1 MAAVR
6 FEQHAISIA
15 RAAGAIALTL
25 AVAVPASAQ
34 LAAQAR
40 EAAQSSVSAQST
52 ASAQARTL
60 AQSSTSTQSSGQ
72 QGPLVLQ
79 PIHNDFV
86 ITPDFK
92 FTQIL
97 NTTGELLG
105 GYAGVDFDR
114 KFLVGGAGYWL
125 IDPTNVISMGYGGV
139 LFGWRVTGDGPI
151 RLDLRGLVGG
161 GSAYLNNYYGVYGP
175 GYVPPPP
182 QVDPRH
188 PYYPTYP
195 YYYYPW
201 FGFFVTEPEARVQI
215 ALGQS
220 VAIDAGVSYRVVAAA
235 NGFESQLRG
244 AAGTIGVRFS
254 IH

>member
-15 RAAGAIALTL
+15 RVVAGIALTL
-25 AVAVPASAQ
+25 TVAVPSSAQ

-40 EAAQSSVSAQST
+40 DAAQSSA
-52 ASAQARTL
+52 

-72 QGPLVLQ
+72 SQGPLVLQ

-92 FTQIL
+92 FTQIA
-97 NTTGELLG
+97 NSTGELLG

-139 LFGWRVTGDGPI
+139 LFGWRVTGGDGPV

-161 GSAYLNNYYGVYGP
+161 GSAYIYNYYGGYGP

-195 YYYYPW
+195 YYGYYYPW
-201 FGFFVTEPEARVQI
+201 IGFFVTEPEARVQI

-235 NGFESQLRG
+235 SGFESLLRG
-244 AAGTIGVRFS
+244 PAGTIGIRFS

>member
-1 MAAVR
+1 MAAARVGL
-6 FEQHAISIA
+6 HAICTA
-15 RAAGAIALTL
+15 RVVGAIAITF

-34 LAAQAR
+34 LAEQAR
-40 EAAQSSVSAQST
+40 EAAQSSASAQPSVSAQST
-52 ASAQARTL
+52 ASAQ
-60 AQSSTSTQSSGQ
+60 SSGQ
-72 QGPLVLQ
+72 TQGPLVLQ

-139 LFGWRVTGDGPI
+139 LFGWRVTGDGPV
-151 RLDLRGLVGG
+151 RVDLRGLVGG
-161 GSAYLNNYYGVYGP
+161 GSAYLNNYYGGYGP

-195 YYYYPW
+195 YYGYYYPW
-201 FGFFVTEPEARVQI
+201 FGFFVTEPEARVQF
-215 ALGQS
+215 ALGQN

-235 NGFESQLRG
+235 SGFESQLRG
-244 AAGTIGVRFS
+244 AAGTIGVTAG
-254 IH
+254 

>member
-15 RAAGAIALTL
+15 RVVVGIALTL
-25 AVAVPASAQ
+25 TVAVPSSAQ

-40 EAAQSSVSAQST
+40 DAAQSSA
-52 ASAQARTL
+52 

-72 QGPLVLQ
+72 SQGPLVLQ

-92 FTQIL
+92 FTQIA
-97 NTTGELLG
+97 NSTGELLG

-139 LFGWRVTGDGPI
+139 LFGWRVTGGDGPV

-161 GSAYLNNYYGVYGP
+161 GSAYIYNYYGGYGP

-195 YYYYPW
+195 YYGYYYPW
-201 FGFFVTEPEARVQI
+201 IGFFVTEPEARVQI

-235 NGFESQLRG
+235 SGFESLLRG
-244 AAGTIGVRFS
+244 PAGTIGIRFS

>member
-1 MAAVR
+1 
-6 FEQHAISIA
+6 
-15 RAAGAIALTL
+15 
-25 AVAVPASAQ
+25 VPSSAQ

-40 EAAQSSVSAQST
+40 EAAQSSA
-52 ASAQARTL
+52 
-60 AQSSTSTQSSGQ
+60 AQSSASTQSSGQ
-72 QGPLVLQ
+72 SQGPLVLQ

-92 FTQIL
+92 FTQIA
-97 NTTGELLG
+97 NRTGELLG

-125 IDPTNVISMGYGGV
+125 VDPTNIISMGYGGV
-139 LFGWRVTGDGPI
+139 LFGWRVTGGDGPV
-151 RLDLRGLVGG
+151 RLDVRGLVGG
-161 GSAYLNNYYGVYGP
+161 GSAYTYNYYGVYGP

-188 PYYPTYP
+188 PYYPSYP
-195 YYYYPW
+195 YYGNYYPW
-201 FGFFVTEPEARVQI
+201 IGFFVTEPEARVQI

-235 NGFESQLRG
+235 SGFESLLRG
-244 AAGTIGVRFS
+244 PAGTIGIRFS

>member
-6 FEQHAISIA
+6 FGSHAIVAA
-15 RAAGAIALTL
+15 RAASAIALTL
-25 AVAVPASAQ
+25 AVAAPAGAQ

-40 EAAQSSVSAQST
+40 DAAQSSA
-52 ASAQARTL
+52 
-60 AQSSTSTQSSGQ
+60 AQSSTSTQPSGQ
-72 QGPLVLQ
+72 SQGPLVLQ

-125 IDPTNVISMGYGGV
+125 VDPTNVISMGYGGV
-139 LFGWRVTGDGPI
+139 LFGWRVTGGDGPV

-195 YYYYPW
+195 YYGYYYPW

-235 NGFESQLRG
+235 SGFESQLRG
-244 AAGTIGVRFS
+244 PAGTIGVRFS

>member
-15 RAAGAIALTL
+15 RVVVGIALTL
-25 AVAVPASAQ
+25 TVAVPSSAQ

-40 EAAQSSVSAQST
+40 DAAQSSA
-52 ASAQARTL
+52 

-72 QGPLVLQ
+72 SQGPLVLQ

-92 FTQIL
+92 FTQIA
-97 NTTGELLG
+97 NRTGELLG

-139 LFGWRVTGDGPI
+139 LFGWRVTGGDGPV

-161 GSAYLNNYYGVYGP
+161 GSAYIYNYYGGYGP

-195 YYYYPW
+195 YYGYYYPW
-201 FGFFVTEPEARVQI
+201 IGFFVTEPEARVQI

-235 NGFESQLRG
+235 SGFESLLRG
-244 AAGTIGVRFS
+244 PAGTIGIRFS